1 MFDYVIVGG
10 GSGGC
15 ALAGR
20 LSEDPAITVC
30 LLEAGDGGT
39 GTLVEVPAATVAI
52 LPTKI
57 KNYAFET
64 VPQSGLNGRKGYQPR
79 GKTLGGSSAINAMA
93 YIRGHRDDYDQ
104 WAAMGNVGWSYDD
117 VLPYFR
123 LSENNERIHDAFH
136 GNSGPLSVCD
146 LRTDNPIHAR
156 YKKATEQAGFKWNDD
171 FNGADQEG
179 IGLYQVT
186 QKDGQ
191 RCSAAQAYVL
201 PVMAQRPNLTVEIK
215 AQALKL
221 EFDGKRA
228 VAVEIMQNGKRRV
241 IRANKEIILAAGA
254 FQTPQLLM
262 LSGVGP
268 AAELQKHGI
277 PVLKDLPGV
286 GQNLHDHPDFIFG
299 YKTKSLDALG
309 LSLKGSFR
317 MLKEIRRY
325 RNERRGAMTSNF
337 AEGGGFLKI
346 SPDSPQPDVQ
356 LHFVVALVDDHAR
369 KFHAGH
375 GFSCHVCLLRPKS
388 RGSVTLASAN
398 PLDAPLIDP
407 AFLQDPDDVEKL
419 VEGYKLTK
427 KLMDAPALAE
437 LFSKDMFTADV
448 RSDDDIRQILRERSD
463 TVYHPVGSCK
473 MGLDDMAVV
482 DPELRVHG
490 MQGLRIVDASVIPS
504 IIGGNTNAPTMMIAE
519 KAYDLITGHSRV
531 KA

>member
-1 MFDYVIVGG
+1 
-10 GSGGC
+10 
-15 ALAGR
+15 
-20 LSEDPAITVC
+20 
-30 LLEAGDGGT
+30 
-39 GTLVEVPAATVAI
+39 
-52 LPTKI
+52 
-57 KNYAFET
+57 
-64 VPQSGLNGRKGYQPR
+64 
-79 GKTLGGSSAINAMA
+79 
-93 YIRGHRDDYDQ
+93 
-104 WAAMGNVGWSYDD
+104 MGNVGWSYDE

-123 LSENNERIHDAFH
+123 LSEHNERFNDEFH
-136 GNSGPLSVCD
+136 GQHGPLWVSD
-146 LRTDNPIHAR
+146 LRTDNPVHAR

-191 RCSAAQAYVL
+191 RCSAAFAYVL
-201 PVMAQRPNLTVEIK
+201 PVVDQRPNLTVEIK
-215 AQALKL
+215 AQALKIQF
-221 EFDGKRA
+221 EGKCA
-228 VAVEIMQNGKRRV
+228 VAVEILQNGKKRV
-241 IRANKEIILAAGA
+241 IRANKEVILAAGC

-268 AAELQKHGI
+268 AAELTKHGI
-277 PVLKDLPGV
+277 AMVQDLPGV

-299 YKTKSLDALG
+299 YKTKSLDAIGVSLRG
-309 LSLKGSFR
+309 SLK
-317 MLKEIRRY
+317 MLKEILRY
-325 RNERRGAMTSNF
+325 RKERRGAITSNF

-346 SPDSPQPDVQ
+346 SPDSTKPDVQ

-419 VEGYKLTK
+419 MAGYKLTK

-437 LFSKDMFTADV
+437 LFTKDMFTADV
-448 RSDDDIRQILRERSD
+448 KTDDDIRQVLRQRSD
-463 TVYHPVGSCK
+463 TVYHPVGTCK
-473 MGLDDMAVV
+473 MGLDDLAVV

-490 MQGLRIVDASVIPS
+490 LQGLRVVDASVIPT

-519 KAYDLITGHSRV
+519 KAYDLITGRSRV
-531 KA
+531 SA